1 MKVGSLR
8 AGGLIALLSVLCTA
22 GAQAGELQDKIEYC
36 KNCHGS
42 SGQGLQGFYTAP
54 RIASQQQEY
63 LENQFKAIAQHARD
77 DPPAV
82 QFMWPTMAS
91 VKPGLRPSVARYY
104 SRLNPGPAADG
115 PKSLVGAGKKIFTE
129 GVPEKNVPACSACHG
144 EDAKGNGSIPR
155 LAGQLYSYTVSQL
168 KGWSKGY
175 RHKSSIAAGEENTM
189 LPIAT
194 AMSEKQIEAVAA
206 YLSYQR

>member
-1 MKVGSLR
+1 MKADSLR
-8 AGGLIALLSVLCTA
+8 AGGLIAVLSFCSGT
-22 GAQAGELQDKIEYC
+22 GTQAGELQDKIEYC

-42 SGQGLQGFYTAP
+42 SGQGFQGFYTAP

-77 DPPAV
+77 DPTAV
-82 QFMWPTMAS
+82 EFMWPAMAS
-91 VKPGLRPSVARYY
+91 VRQEFRAAVARYY
-104 SRLNPGPAADG
+104 SKLDPRPAADG
-115 PKSLVGAGKKIFTE
+115 PKNLVSTGKKIFTE
-129 GVPEKNVPACSACHG
+129 GVPERNVPACSACHG
-144 EDAKGNGSIPR
+144 EDGKGNGSIPR

-194 AMSEKQIEAVAA
+194 ALSEKQIEAVAA